1 MNRVLVI
8 AYYTPP
14 LGLSGVMRVT
24 KLCKYLP
31 ESGWEPVIITVKPV
45 AYYGYEPE
53 LLGELNRSVIIRT
66 ESLDVNRLIK
76 IVRERAGVRSGGQS
90 AGVPVRSGS
99 RWARLLNF
107 VLLPDA
113 KAGWLPFALQAGRQ
127 AIAVYQP
134 RVIFAT
140 APPWTALLAGVRLA
154 RESGLPLVAD
164 FRDPWPAGFPE
175 PPFYQRPL
183 LRRMLRRIVETAAVV
198 LVVNP
203 GTGERLMR
211 ALGDDAGLEA
221 KLEVLENGFDPQEL
235 AVEPER
241 LEGFSLLYAG
251 NLYENRQEIAALVSA
266 LQAVPE
272 VRLYLAGDLDPA
284 SRGLLASS
292 GQAVLLGRVSHLR
305 AVALMKGAD
314 ALLYLGK
321 PQQPVGLKLYEYL
334 GVKRPV
340 IVWAVRMMRRHGWW
354 RSLVRAWSVRPG
366 QSWQQRSLRSGKIRR
381 SLPAGTGSGWT
392 GVFRHSGWQ
401 KSSSGS
407 VPVNQFYL
415 RTIFS
420 GGKAEPG
427 AGLKVRA
434 GAEG

>member
-8 AYYTPP
+8 AYYIPP

-45 AYYGYEPE
+45 AYYGYDPE
-53 LLGELNRSVIIRT
+53 LLGDLRQSVIIRT
-66 ESLDVNRLIK
+66 ESLDLNRLLE
-76 IVRERAGVRSGGQS
+76 IVRPRSGGRS
-90 AGVPVRSGS
+90 GTVPVRSGS
-99 RWARLLNF
+99 RWARRLNF

-113 KAGWLPFALQAGRQ
+113 KIGWLPFALRAGRR
-127 AIAVYQP
+127 ALAEYQP

-140 APPWTALLAGVRLA
+140 APPWTTLLAGVRLA

-164 FRDPWPAGFPE
+164 FRDPWPAGFTE
-175 PPFYQRPL
+175 PPFYQRPV

-203 GTGERLMR
+203 GTGERLR
-211 ALGDDAGLEA
+211 QALGDDAGLEA
-221 KLEVLENGFDPQEL
+221 KLAVLENGFDPQEL

-272 VRLYLAGDLDPA
+272 VRLYLAGDADPA

-292 GQAVLLGRVSHLR
+292 GQAVLLGRVSHRR

-321 PQQPVGLKLYEYL
+321 PKQPVGLKLYEYL

-340 IVWAVRMMRRHGWW
+340 IVWGSPDDEAAR
-354 RSLVRAWSVRPG
+354 LVAEFG
-366 QSWQQRSLRSGKIRR
+366 AGKICQ
-381 SLPAGTGSGWT
+381 T
-392 GVFRHSGWQ
+392 
-401 KSSSGS
+401 
-407 VPVNQFYL
+407 
-415 RTIFS
+415 
-420 GGKAEPG
+420 
-427 AGLKVRA
+427 
-434 GAEG
+434 GAELAAAVAAIRENPAQFTSRDRQRLDRRFQARRLAGIFQRLSAG

>member
-340 IVWAVRMMRRHGWW
+340 IVWGGPDDEAAR
-354 RSLVRAWSVRPG
+354 LV
-366 QSWQQRSLRSGKIRR
+366 
-381 SLPAGTGSGWT
+381 
-392 GVFRHSGWQ
+392 
-401 KSSSGS
+401 
-407 VPVNQFYL
+407 
-415 RTIFS
+415 
-420 GGKAEPG
+420 AEFG
-427 AGLKVRA
+427 AGMVCQT
-434 GAEG
+434 GAELAAAVAAIRKNPAQFTSRDRQRLDRRFQAQRLAEIFQRLGAG

>member
-45 AYYGYEPE
+45 AYYGYDPE
-53 LLGELNRSVIIRT
+53 LLGELKNSVLIRT
-66 ESLDVNRLIK
+66 GSLDVNRLIQ
-76 IVRERAGVRSGGQS
+76 IVRERAGGSSGGRS
-90 AGVPVRSGS
+90 AGVPVRAGS
-99 RWARLLNF
+99 RWARLPNF

-113 KAGWLPFALQAGRQ
+113 KIGWLPFALRAGRR
-127 AIAVYQP
+127 AIAQYQP

-154 RESGLPLVAD
+154 RESGRPLVAD
-164 FRDPWPAGFPE
+164 FRDPWPAGFTE

-183 LRRMLRRIVETAAVV
+183 LRRLLRQIVRTAAVV

-203 GTGERLMR
+203 GTGERLRR

-251 NLYENRQEIAALVSA
+251 NLYENRQELAALISG
-266 LQAVPE
+266 LQAAPE
-272 VRLYLAGDLDPA
+272 VRLYLAGDVDPA
-284 SRGLLASS
+284 SRRLLASS

-321 PQQPVGLKLYEYL
+321 PSQPVGLKLYEYL

-340 IVWAVRMMRRHGWW
+340 IVWGGPDDEAARLVAEFDAGLVCQTGAELAAAVAAIRKDPDRFTSRDRQRLDRRFQ
-354 RSLVRAWSVRPG
+354 A
-366 QSWQQRSLRSGKIRR
+366 QRLAR
-381 SLPAGTGSGWT
+381 
-392 GVFRHSGWQ
+392 
-401 KSSSGS
+401 
-407 VPVNQFYL
+407 
-415 RTIFS
+415 IFQRL
-420 GGKAEPG
+420 G
-427 AGLKVRA
+427 AG
-434 GAEG
+434 